1 MKGTPSNN
9 CCTCLMHWQLPTWIP
24 LFLSVGLPIQCTSIA
39 SIDWILLNDTCVP
52 PLQSGSNHVQRTPF
66 QNKTVIRPTPSSE
79 PPFNRLLASLREF
92 NCCSCLCC
100 PPSSASL
107 LKQVSIR
114 TIETFPNILVVPTCF
129 SITQV
134 RFQVY
139 LHAYELHLKWNSL
152 MNPKVINVL
161 VFCCSFS
168 LKR

>member
-1 MKGTPSNN
+1 
-9 CCTCLMHWQLPTWIP
+9 MHWQLPTWIP